1 MSAEMR
7 RKEERYAASI
17 DDLLP
22 SFRAYERPE
31 AEWGLGV
38 EFERLPLDPV
48 SGRVRGYNAPFGV
61 ADALRGLE
69 CVGWKKEKIGGG
81 DSRYVHPDQLG
92 TLTLEP
98 GGQLELSGA
107 IVGDVHAAVRQM
119 EEEQKLLEEGTRHTG
134 IAWAGLG
141 FHPFSALD
149 EIPWAM
155 KPRYKIMR
163 PYLGT
168 KGKSAHRMMKQT
180 ATIQTN
186 LDFSSEADMAEKMRV
201 ASWMTPLLVALF
213 ANSPLSR
220 GKESGALS
228 TRSLVWRDTD
238 NDRCG
243 FVRKAFEPGFTFR
256 DYAEYL
262 LDIPMFFTVRD
273 GAYVR
278 MTHLTF
284 RQYMEQG
291 YQGERATLADWEL
304 HKSTVFPEVRLHGPI
319 EVRATDAQSP
329 SLAPAVIA
337 ITCGVLYTAD
347 ARAALLDLVAPISVS
362 EVDQLLVDAARLG
375 PNARAGGHRLG
386 DLLPELIDIA
396 AAGLRIRHRLDS
408 QGRDESVYLEP
419 IIELVKER
427 GLVPA
432 QALLERWHGEWNH
445 DPACLVRA
453 QRF

>member
-7 RKEERYAASI
+7 QTDTVVVSI

-22 SFRAYERPE
+22 GFHAYARAEE
-31 AEWGLGV
+31 DWGLGV
-38 EFERLPLDPV
+38 EFERLPLDPS
-48 SGRVRGYNAPFGV
+48 SGRVRGYDAPFGV

-81 DSRYVHPDQLG
+81 DSRYVHPDELG

-107 IVGDVHAAVRQM
+107 VVADVHAAVHQM
-119 EEEQKLLEEGTRHTG
+119 EEEQKLLEEGTRHTE
-134 IAWAGLG
+134 IAWVGLG
-141 FHPFSALD
+141 FHPISALN

-163 PYLGT
+163 PYLGGR
-168 KGKSAHRMMKQT
+168 GKAAHRMMKQT

-220 GKESGALS
+220 GRETGALS

-238 NDRCG
+238 DDRCG
-243 FVRKAFEPGFTFR
+243 FVHRAFQPDFTFR

-262 LDIPMFFTVRD
+262 LDVPMFFIVRD

-284 RQYMEQG
+284 RQYMKQG
-291 YQGERATLADWEL
+291 YQGNRATLSDWDL
-304 HKSTVFPEVRLHGPI
+304 HKSTVFPEVRLHGPL

-329 SLAPAVIA
+329 WLAPSVIA
-337 ITCGVLYTAD
+337 VTCGILYDAA
-347 ARAALLDLVAPISVS
+347 ARANLLDLVASIPLAD
-362 EVDQLLVDAARLG
+362 VDQLLVDAARLG
-375 PNARAGGHRLG
+375 PDARAGRHRLG
-386 DLLPELIDIA
+386 DLLPELVDIA
-396 AAGLRIRHRLDS
+396 ADGLRVRRRLDAQS
-408 QGRDESVYLEP
+408 RDESIHLEP
-419 IIELVKER
+419 IAELLKER
-427 GLVPA
+427 GMVPA
-432 QALLERWHGEWNH
+432 QALLARWHGDWNH
-445 DPACLVRA
+445 DPARLVRA